1 MTGWNREGHV
11 RAGTHIEMAFKVR
24 RPPLS
29 SGPFAERGRRVGYCT
44 LLLLCALFLTACDT
58 TRYARKQIP
67 KQQMQAYLENKP
79 EPLHNVYRDVLEE
92 GSRNFVLNHMRAGL
106 GAMELGRD
114 RLAAESFE
122 TTLLSI
128 EAVYAENESAEK
140 ARSVWY
146 EEGKKDF
153 KGEPYE
159 RAMAYYYRGLLFLKE
174 GDYENARACFKS
186 GQLQD
191 ALAENEKYQMDFAL
205 LIYLEGWASHLL
217 GDEQLA
223 KTAFEEA
230 QQIRPDLTPPAPGD
244 DVLVLAESGMSPIK
258 VAAGEGN
265 AALTFKRGSGFREK
279 SARLFVN
286 GRTYSPR
293 MTEDIFWQASTR
305 GGRVVDAI
313 LKDKVV
319 FKETHETMGK
329 ALTELGVQGM
339 LLSAQHDSNEGL
351 LISGIVTAI
360 GLVQQGV
367 AASTQTRADDRYWE
381 SLPDS
386 VHVFTYGKDASNPGR
401 TVTVSFVDPG
411 GNTVSNLAFEVEVHM
426 TARGH
431 GLAWVRSRAAFK
443 KQDLADLDPNDEG
456 DPETPPESIT
466 PPRTQPRNT
475 NAPAR
480 QPSQPN

>member
-1 MTGWNREGHV
+1 MRAATRITLALTG
-11 RAGTHIEMAFKVR
+11 R
-24 RPPLS
+24 RPRPPGLF
-29 SGPFAERGRRVGYCT
+29 SGGRRATAYGT
-44 LLLLCALFLTACDT
+44 LVLLCAFLLTACDT

-67 KQQMQAYLENKP
+67 KEVMQAYLENKP
-79 EPLHNVYRDVLEE
+79 KPLHKVYRDVLEE
-92 GSRNFVLNHMRAGL
+92 GERNFVLNHMRAGL
-106 GAMELGRD
+106 GAMELGHD

-122 TTLLSI
+122 ITLLSI

-230 QQIRPDLTPPAPGD
+230 QKIRPDLTPPAPGD
-244 DVLVLAESGMSPIK
+244 DVLVLAESGMSPVK
-258 VAAGEGN
+258 VAAGEGQ

-279 SARLFVN
+279 GARLFVN

-293 MTEDIFWQASTR
+293 MTEDIYWQASTR

-319 FKETHETMGK
+319 FKETHETVGK

-339 LLSAQHDSNEGL
+339 LLSAQHDSDEGL

-360 GLVQQGV
+360 GLIEQGV

-381 SLPDS
+381 TLPDS
-386 VHVFTYGKDASNPGR
+386 VHVFTYARDANQPSG
-401 TVTVSFVDPG
+401 TVTVSFVDPN
-411 GNTVSNLAFEVEVHM
+411 GNAVSDFTFETEVQM
-426 TARGH
+426 TPRGH
-431 GLAWVRSRAAFK
+431 GLAWVRSRPKFEK
-443 KQDLADLDPNDEG
+443 PGQTQTDPQTGSSGTLEADPQ
-456 DPETPPESIT
+456 TA
-466 PPRTQPRNT
+466 PRPAHT
-475 NAPAR
+475 PAR
-480 QPSQPN
+480 QPSQPD